1 MSSPM
6 RLSRRTLTLSVG
18 LALLT
23 VLTCLV
29 AFLPVPY
36 VTMRPGPVFNTLGD
50 LDGRPMLTFG
60 KGVRTYPTDGRLDF
74 TTVSVTRAE
83 SRMSLSGAIEGWLD
97 PDVAVVPHDFVY
109 PDRQTNEES
118 RAEGA
123 AELASSQDASR
134 AAALKAAGLTVVEL
148 PKVAQV
154 VEGGPAE
161 GKLQAGDLILTV
173 DGRKVADQEAVGKA
187 ISARKPGAEVTI
199 GYRRDGKDGT
209 ATITTTE
216 MPDDPEKARVGIS
229 VGTGFEFPIE
239 IENHIG
245 DRVGGPSA
253 GAMFALAIYD
263 ELTPGAL
270 TGGQNVAG
278 TGTIDPDGKVGAIGG
293 VRQKMAG
300 AAKAGADIFLVPA
313 QNCQEATAGGDF
325 DMTLV
330 KVEKLQDA
338 IDAVSALAKNPNAKV
353 SSCE

>member
-1 MSSPM
+1 MASPM
-6 RLSRRTLTLSVG
+6 RLSRRTLTLTVG
-18 LALLT
+18 LSFLT

-50 LDGRPMLTFG
+50 LDGTPMLTFG

-97 PDVAVVPHDFVY
+97 PNVAVVPHDFVY
-109 PDRQTNEES
+109 PDRQTNEQS
-118 RAEGA
+118 QAEGA

-134 AAALKAAGLTVVEL
+134 AAALKAAGFTVKEL

-154 VEGGPAE
+154 VEKGPAE
-161 GKLQAGDLILTV
+161 GKLEAGDLILTV
-173 DGRKVADQEAVGKA
+173 DGRKVDDQAAVGEA
-187 ISARKPGAEVTI
+187 ISARKPGTEVTI

-209 ATITTTE
+209 ATITTTA
-216 MPDDPEKARVGIS
+216 MPDDPKKARVGIS

-239 IENHIG
+239 IENNIG

-253 GAMFALAIYD
+253 GTMFALAIYD
-263 ELTPGAL
+263 ELTPGPL

-278 TGTIDPDGKVGAIGG
+278 TGTIDPDGNVGAIGG

-300 AAKAGADIFLVPA
+300 AAKAGADVFLVPA
-313 QNCQEATAGGDF
+313 QNCQEATDGGDF

-338 IDAVSALAKNPNAKV
+338 IDAVGALAKNPKTKV
-353 SSCE
+353 ASCE